1 MRPSRLLLSLLLAG
15 ALAGLSTAQAD
26 EPPRYA
32 PLPLTPAQAQA
43 DVALL
48 RQALETI
55 HPGLYRYSGPAGI
68 DAAFAR
74 LEQIATALAT
84 DLTLWRAV
92 AEMLA
97 AIHCDHTKPEA
108 SPAIEAWRTAHATHL
123 PFRFTVVEGR
133 MIVVSN
139 DGQPGAPPAGA
150 EITALNGMPVPRIL
164 DTLAAAVAY
173 DGATT
178 PSMATK
184 LADDSDLM
192 GDDVDEYWP
201 AYYGFPDR
209 WQVDWK
215 RPGDTGLSR
224 SDLAP
229 LTFPAWRALAGP
241 AAPFRTELHTGLTWR
256 LRPRYAYLRID
267 TFVNY
272 RNPVDAPALLSAFF
286 KPLKAREVPRLVL
299 DLRNNGGGSD
309 DAVLALGSLLLARP
323 YTWSHPPLLKSIRYG
338 TLPDHMESWGDP
350 RALFE
355 PPTEAFRQTA
365 DGWWERKPVADDPDD
380 DGFRRQV
387 PSPIRYAGRLV
398 VLAGPRNASGATRLL
413 AQLKDKSDALIV
425 GEDSGGSAE
434 GPTAGHIFLLTLPN
448 SHLKVR
454 IPNAW
459 NRTDLDR
466 PAGGPGLGV
475 AADLVVTPT
484 VLDLASGT
492 DRALAVAL
500 QAEPGPDAMP
510 DAGALGAA
518 LAGGWSGTLDYRDYG
533 TDRRVVLPT
542 QMSATGGT
550 SPGTVTTLAFTFDDG
565 PGKTVQ
571 ARETWSLDTARRAWC
586 LTSGETSR
594 CHRVVEFRAGPG
606 PGDVTLVADGT
617 GEENGEAVASRLILA
632 RRGDTLSF
640 STLTAP
646 PGHPLLMRHAY
657 WLNRV
662 PST

>member
-1 MRPSRLLLSLLLAG
+1 MRAPIAIAILSLAGVLA
-15 ALAGLSTAQAD
+15 APTRAD
-26 EPPRYA
+26 TPGYT
-32 PLPLTPAQAQA
+32 PLILTPAQAQA

-55 HPGLYRYSGPAGI
+55 HPGLYRYSGTAGI
-68 DAAFAR
+68 DAAFDR
-74 LEQIATALAT
+74 LAQSVSQPIT
-84 DLTLWRAV
+84 DLALWRAV

-97 AIHCDHTKPEA
+97 TIHCDHTKPEA
-108 SPAIEAWRTAHATHL
+108 SPEIEAWRTAHATHL

-139 DGQPGAPPAGA
+139 DGQPGAPPPGA
-150 EITALNGMPVPRIL
+150 EVTALNGMPVPQIL
-164 DTLAAAVAY
+164 DTLATAVAY

-178 PSMATK
+178 PSIAAK

-209 WQVDWK
+209 WRVDWK
-215 RPGDTGLSR
+215 RPGDTRLSR

-241 AAPFRTELHTGLTWR
+241 AAPFRTEFHTGLTWR
-256 LRPRYAYLRID
+256 LRSRYAYLRVD

-286 KPLKAREVPRLVL
+286 KPLKARAVPRLVL

-309 DAVLALGSLLLARP
+309 DAVLALGNLLLTRP

-338 TLPDHMESWGDP
+338 TLPDHMETWGDP
-350 RALFE
+350 KALFE
-355 PPTEAFRQTA
+355 PPLAAFRHTA
-365 DGWWERKPVADDPDD
+365 DGWWERKPVPDDPGDE
-380 DGFRRQV
+380 GFRRQA
-387 PSPIRYAGRLV
+387 PSPIRYSGRLV

-425 GEDSGGSAE
+425 GGDSGGSAE

-466 PAGGPGLGV
+466 PAGRPGLGV
-475 AADLVVTPT
+475 AADVVVTPT

-500 QAEPGPDAMP
+500 EAEPGPDAMA
-510 DAGALGAA
+510 DTGALGAA
-518 LAGGWSGTLDYRDYG
+518 LAGGWGGTLDYRDYG
-533 TDRRVVLPT
+533 TDRRVILPT
-542 QMSATGGT
+542 QMSATAG
-550 SPGTVTTLAFTFDDG
+550 PVTTLAFTFDDG
-565 PGKTVQ
+565 PGKAVH

-586 LTSGETSR
+586 LTSEEGGR
-594 CHRVVEFRAGPG
+594 CHRVVEFRRVPDPMTSPWWPTA
-606 PGDVTLVADGT
+606 
-617 GEENGEAVASRLILA
+617 RA
-632 RRGDTLSF
+632 RRTG
-640 STLTAP
+640 
-646 PGHPLLMRHAY
+646 R
-657 WLNRV
+657 R
-662 PST
+662 